1 MPKKKISAFI
11 YARLDSKRF
20 PGKVLSMIKNM
31 TLLEILFRRSKYCEF
46 TDCYL
51 LTSDRNIDDALCNHA
66 NSLGLNYIRGDAYD
80 LTKRTQKAITVT
92 GCDYFIRLNGDSPF
106 IEPELINFDIE
117 NIENVRFVSNIFHR
131 TFPYGIAIELID
143 SEFYLSSL
151 KTNINKDDL
160 EHVTKHLYKLNGKFL
175 SITQDINQS
184 DSEIVID
191 EPFHLDNLKN
201 IIGDLDLIK
210 THYWEILGKEKPNF
224 IKNIIC

>member
-1 MPKKKISAFI
+1 MPKKNISAFI

-20 PGKVLSMIKNM
+20 PSKALSMIKNM

-51 LTSDRNIDDALCNHA
+51 LTSDRNIDDALCDHA
-66 NSLGLNYIRGDAYD
+66 NSLGLKYIRGDAND
-80 LTKRTQKAITVT
+80 LTKRTQKAISVT

-106 IEPELINFDIE
+106 IEPELINFAIGNIE
-117 NIENVRFVSNIFHR
+117 NIKFVSNIFQR

-151 KTNINKDDL
+151 KTNINKNDL
-160 EHVTKHLYKLNGKFL
+160 EHVTKHLYKLDGKFL

-184 DSEIVID
+184 DLEIVID

-210 THYWEILGKEKPNF
+210 THYWDILRKEKPNF